1 MQQYALCFRN
11 ANWCK
16 QTFDGSCTICLLAQD
31 LEQPIY
37 SCTSETSETSDCA
50 MSTPSQPDP
59 RRLLPADL
67 SADSILSMSKTMA
80 EEACVRYNIPHTSKE
95 ALRQLQSKLLYH
107 RDVLLVAAAV
117 TDQESRITN
126 AVYDKAKLELNQ
138 LRMDPRED
146 TGKGLQDQVAALSRE
161 VSVLKSPASGAPAD
175 ASAPPPAALQYE
187 QVVQETSLR
196 HSRQLQVVISNLNTF
211 PAESPDNIQADTEK
225 FLREEMQ
232 VAEAD
237 SKVLAARRF
246 RGTEG
251 RLGPVIITC
260 SSAAQRI
267 SILQAGK
274 HLKGKSVWV
283 NPNWTKMQAQEQF
296 KLRQQRREAISHGF
310 KAYFKSG
317 KLIIDRQAQQVT
329 AEPQATTY
337 AQAITS
343 QPAAGPSPSSAPLQ
357 AAPTASPAQPP
368 TTTPAA
374 AAATSSQQ

>member
-1 MQQYALCFRN
+1 MYQ
-11 ANWCK
+11 
-16 QTFDGSCTICLLAQD
+16 SVSVI
-31 LEQPIY
+31 
-37 SCTSETSETSDCA
+37 A
-50 MSTPSQPDP
+50 MSAPSQPDP

-67 SADSILSMSKTMA
+67 SADSVLSMSKTMA

-175 ASAPPPAALQYE
+175 TSAPPPAALQYE

-196 HSRQLQVVISNLNTF
+196 QSRQLQVVISNLNTF

-237 SKVLAARRF
+237 SKVLAVRRF